1 MYNYIFKRGAT
12 MRKKIIGISILT
24 VGIAGVV
31 YAAPASGFAN
41 QEQLEVARMRELSGR
56 NVCTHPVLK
65 IESKE

>member
-41 QEQLEVARMRELSGR
+41 QEQL
-56 NVCTHPVLK
+56 
-65 IESKE
+65 